1 MPASLTPQASWAARI
16 WALLE
21 QPDVPGCVKLVEWET
36 SPSSGDGGGDGNG
49 NGDGGNGGDG
59 DAGGGGGRTHIRFN
73 LNIADYVGGG
83 RLFNCT
89 SVNSFYRQLN
99 L

>member
-36 SPSSGDGGGDGNG
+36 SPSSGDGGGFGLG
-49 NGDGGNGGDG
+49 RRGSASTTS
-59 DAGGGGGRTHIRFN
+59 DAPR
-73 LNIADYVGGG
+73 
-83 RLFNCT
+83 
-89 SVNSFYRQLN
+89 
-99 L
+99 

>member
-36 SPSSGDGGGDGNG
+36 SPSSGDGDGGND
-49 NGDGGNGGDG
+49 GDGGG
-59 DAGGGGGRTHIRFN
+59 GGGGGRTHIRFN

>member
-36 SPSSGDGGGDGNG
+36 SPSSGAGGTGGD
-49 NGDGGNGGDG
+49 GGDG
-59 DAGGGGGRTHIRFN
+59 DGGGGGGRTHIRFN

>member
-49 NGDGGNGGDG
+49 DG
-59 DAGGGGGRTHIRFN
+59 GGGGGRTHIRFN

>member
-1 MPASLTPQASWAARI
+1 VPASLTPQASWAARI

-49 NGDGGNGGDG
+49 DG
-59 DAGGGGGRTHIRFN
+59 GGGGGRTHIRFN

>member
-36 SPSSGDGGGDGNG
+36 SPSSGDGGD
-49 NGDGGNGGDG
+49 GGDG
-59 DAGGGGGRTHIRFN
+59 DGGGGGGRTHIRFN